1 MGALKAM
8 GARGLLLAGVIVLA
22 LAGVSSATWTETLA
36 SQVQG
41 IRVTY
46 MMDGSDVPL
55 TKEKDPNF
63 VQVSFKP
70 ADHLKKVR
78 ERIQK
83 EKKRKEQ
90 RRRQEKKRKEKKRV
104 LDLRWN
110 KMVKAMRQSSSKMD
124 KMKFAKKIKRNR
136 SSKATCKMK
145 RHRWCSSKKP
155 YSREVVKA
163 RDAVQCMFHC
173 EHRGAD
179 ACSFYEP
186 KYQCYAEW
194 DKKNKCEIER
204 LRHDRADDQ
213 NKYYAGSCTT
223 KK

>member
-46 MMDGSDVPL
+46 MMDGSDVQL

-83 EKKRKEQ
+83 
-90 RRRQEKKRKEKKRV
+90 EKKRKEKKRV

-136 SSKATCKMK
+136 SSKTTCKMK